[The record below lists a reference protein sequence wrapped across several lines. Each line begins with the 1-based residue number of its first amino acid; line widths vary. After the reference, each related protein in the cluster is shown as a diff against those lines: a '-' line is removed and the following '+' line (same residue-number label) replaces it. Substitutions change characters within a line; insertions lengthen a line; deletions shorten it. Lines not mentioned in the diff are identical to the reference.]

1 MFDLVIRNGTVVDG
15 TGAARQ
21 MADVAID
28 GNTIVAVG
36 HDVGRGHRE
45 IDARGLLVTPG
56 WVDVHTH
63 FDGQVTWDPY
73 LSPSCWH
80 GVTTVV
86 MGNCGVG
93 FAPVRPGYQERLINI
108 MEGVED
114 IPGSALA
121 EGIQWSWESFP
132 EYLSAI
138 AKRALVMDVAAQ
150 VPHAALR
157 AYVMEE
163 RGERNLDAEPHDI
176 EKMSLLVREAVQ
188 AGAVGVSTSRIQA
201 HRAADGSV
209 VPGSFVAAAEM
220 LALADAVQAG
230 GGGVFEIASDIEFQM
245 PANWSDAA
253 EFAWIAEIGKRV
265 GVTATL
271 ALVQNRTE
279 PKKWRSILES
289 IEGARAQGASVVAQ
303 VAPRPVGLFLGWES
317 SVHIFRNRP
326 AYEEIASLPLA
337 ARVERLKDPKVKAAI
352 LSQRPSKATFE
363 GLPELTFATMFRL
376 EADDGT
382 LDYEPSPEKSV
393 LALAGRIGR
402 DPSEIVYDIMMENDG
417 TGYVWDAFVNYTDF
431 NLDHVY
437 DLLCSEA
444 SMVSLSDAGA
454 HCGAI
459 CDVSMP
465 TFLLTFWT
473 RDRTRG
479 PRFTVEQVVAMQA
492 RRTAEV
498 YGFKDRGVIAPGMRA
513 DINLIDYEKLRLLP
527 PKLVYDLPAS
537 GRRYIQRAE
546 GYRATIAGGVVTF
559 EDGESTG
566 ALPGRLLRRLPIEN
580 GPARAG

>member
-1 MFDLVIRNGTVVDG
+1 
-15 TGAARQ
+15 
-21 MADVAID
+21 
-28 GNTIVAVG
+28 
-36 HDVGRGHRE
+36 
-45 IDARGLLVTPG
+45 
-56 WVDVHTH
+56 
-63 FDGQVTWDPY
+63 
-73 LSPSCWH
+73 
-80 GVTTVV
+80 
-86 MGNCGVG
+86 
-93 FAPVRPGYQERLINI
+93 
-108 MEGVED
+108 
-114 IPGSALA
+114 
-121 EGIQWSWESFP
+121 
-132 EYLSAI
+132 
-138 AKRALVMDVAAQ
+138 
-150 VPHAALR
+150 
-157 AYVMEE
+157 MEE
-163 RGERNLDAEPHDI
+163 RGERNLDADPHDI
-176 EKMSLLVREAVQ
+176 EQMSLLVRQAVE
-188 AGAVGVSTSRIQA
+188 AGAVGFSTSRIQA

-245 PANWSDAA
+245 PADWSDAA
-253 EFAWIAEIGKRV
+253 EFAWIAEIGKKA

-279 PKKWRSILES
+279 PEKWRSILKS
-289 IEGARAQGASVVAQ
+289 IEGARAQGSSIVAQ
-303 VAPRPVGLFLGWES
+303 VAPRPVGLFIGWES
-317 SVHIFRNRP
+317 SVHIFRNRA

-337 ARVERLKDPKVKAAI
+337 SRVERLKDPKVKAAI
-352 LSQRPSKATFE
+352 LSQRASKATFE

-376 EADDGT
+376 ETDHGT
-382 LDYEPSPEKSV
+382 LDYEPSPEKSIQ
-393 LALAGRIGR
+393 ALAARTGR
-402 DPSEIVYDIMMENDG
+402 DPSEIVYEIMMENDG

-498 YGFKDRGVIAPGMRA
+498 YGFKDRGVIAPGKRA

-537 GRRYIQRAE
+537 GRRYIQQAE
-546 GYRATIAGGVVTF
+546 GYRATIVGGVVTF

-566 ALPGRLLRRLPIEN
+566 ALPGQLLRRVMKLE
-580 GPARAG
+580 GV